1 MEVVELPSL
10 GMFQN
15 RGDVALRDMVN
26 GYSGGV
32 LGVEW
37 MDSNLPLPSSSNERV
52 CGLQG
57 L

>member
-32 LGVEW
+32 LGSDLWILEVF
-37 MDSNLPLPSSSNERV
+37 SNLLDPEL
-52 CGLQG
+52 
-57 L
+57 